1 MPLANMKVYK
11 LSYSFVSHI
20 LYLLLLFNN
29 LHYSQNRNGDRIVL
43 NRSLT
48 KIIIDGKLNEESWMT
63 ADSLNQFIE
72 YLPVEGRVPDV
83 KTEFKLLYDDAYIY
97 IGFTCFDKDVKLI
110 RSIMGNK
117 DSPIYN
123 DDYIEVD
130 IWPAQ
135 NPQVVYTMV
144 VNPLNVQSDSY
155 QGQLNVDFDW
165 RSAVVINENNWT
177 GEIAL
182 PIKSLRFSESEK
194 QEWKFLIKRSY
205 PRSDT
210 KIFTFPRISLNNSS
224 DYSQAA
230 VLLINEKLGEIQK
243 KYILTPYFISSQTGS
258 RNEDKF
264 NNQGIVGR
272 IGIDKFEYLVSQNNV
287 LTLALRPDFST
298 AELDVPVIDVNQ
310 KYAFNYPEKRAFF
323 FEGFD
328 IFQHTSPNVFYSR
341 SLNSPLFIGKFVG
354 QLSSLKYGIISAY
367 DEATPFLL
375 PFEETSISLNTEKK
389 SFSTIFRSRYDFD
402 ENYIGAILTNR
413 NCENGYNTVLG
424 FDGYYKINENNSLSF
439 SLLKSF
445 TREITDSTLVID
457 NSTFTNHTAKFDGEK
472 FSGNLYYFDY
482 TFNVKNLLFVL
493 DYSDI
498 SPEFRAENGFI
509 NHNNF
514 RSLLFWIK
522 PKIYFDNEILNK
534 ISLDVSYNREWN
546 YGGITKLYDY
556 YSQLSTNFGLQSNI
570 SISYSSNLERYN
582 NVDYKKWSSSLSVSN
597 SYLKYF
603 KISFNYSYGREINY
617 NDDIDPLG
625 FSSSL
630 RTNIKFIPFSFLGVQ
645 LSYNYYT
652 LISSDKNT
660 IIFKGETFSSTISY
674 QMFEKL
680 SMRTIIQKNTFSK
693 ILNLSLLVSYEPDSM
708 DGIYL
713 GYYSKYNGNP
723 IYVESFRN
731 IYLKIKYSF

>member
-1 MPLANMKVYK
+1 MMTNNT
-11 LSYSFVSHI
+11 SISFFSHFI
-20 LYLLLLFNN
+20 CTLLFLNN
-29 LHYSQNRNGDRIVL
+29 ISYAQNRNGVRVLL
-43 NRSLT
+43 NRSVS
-48 KIIIDGKLNEESWMT
+48 KITIDGKLNEESWKV
-63 ADSLNQFIE
+63 AEGLNQFAE

-83 KTEFKLLYDDAYIY
+83 KTEFKLLYDDTHIY
-97 IGFTCFDKDVKLI
+97 VGFTCFDKDVKLI

-123 DDYIEVD
+123 DDYVEVD

-165 RSAVVINENNWT
+165 QSAVVINDSSWT
-177 GEIAL
+177 GEIAI

-194 QEWKFLIKRSY
+194 QEWKFLVKRSY
-205 PRSDT
+205 PRSDSR
-210 KIFTFPRISLNNSS
+210 IFTFPRISLNNSS
-224 DYSQAA
+224 DYDQAA
-230 VLLINEKLGEIQK
+230 ILLINENLGEIQK
-243 KYILTPYFISSQTGS
+243 KYILTPYFTSSQTGS
-258 RNEDKF
+258 RTKNKF
-264 NNQGIVGR
+264 INQGIVGR
-272 IGIDKFEYLVSQNNV
+272 VGIDKFEYLVSQNNV
-287 LTLALRPDFST
+287 FTLALRPDFST
-298 AELDVPVIDVNQ
+298 AELDAPVIDVNQ
-310 KYAFNYPEKRAFF
+310 KYAFYYPEKRAFF

-328 IFQHTSPNVFYSR
+328 VFQHTYPNVFYSR

-354 QLSSLKYGIISAY
+354 QISSIKYGIISAF

-389 SFSTIFRSRYDFD
+389 SFSTILRARYDFD
-402 ENYIGAILTNR
+402 ENYLGAILTNR

-424 FDGYYKINENNSLSF
+424 FDGFYKINTNNSFSF

-445 TREITDSTLVID
+445 TREMTDSTLVID
-457 NSTFTNHTAKFDGEK
+457 SLTFANHTAKFDGEK

-482 TFNVKNLLFVL
+482 TYSARNLLFVL

-509 NHNNF
+509 SHNNF

-522 PKIYFDNEILNK
+522 PKIYFDNDILNK
-534 ISLDVSYNREWN
+534 ISLDVSYSREWN

-556 YSQLSTNFGLQSNI
+556 YSQLSTNFGLQSNF
-570 SISYSSNLERYN
+570 SIFYSSNLERYN
-582 NVDYKKWSSSLSVSN
+582 NIDYKKWSSGLSISN

-603 KISFNYSYGREINY
+603 KISCNYNYGRQINY
-617 NDDIDPLG
+617 NNDNDPLG

-630 RTNIKFIPFSFLGVQ
+630 STNIKFIPVPFLSAQ

-660 IIFKGETFSSTISY
+660 IIYKGETLSSTISY

-680 SMRTIIQKNTFSK
+680 GIRTIIQKNTFSK

-708 DGIYL
+708 NGIYL

-731 IYLKIKYSF
+731 IYVKIKYSF